1 MLHAD
6 AEYLMRFD
14 INMKIYK
21 SGVNSKLNSKTLLV
35 FCVFFFGI
43 LTVCGF
49 KSSTFQDIKRVI
61 ISHKSKIPKG

>member
-1 MLHAD
+1 
-6 AEYLMRFD
+6 
-14 INMKIYK
+14 MKIYK